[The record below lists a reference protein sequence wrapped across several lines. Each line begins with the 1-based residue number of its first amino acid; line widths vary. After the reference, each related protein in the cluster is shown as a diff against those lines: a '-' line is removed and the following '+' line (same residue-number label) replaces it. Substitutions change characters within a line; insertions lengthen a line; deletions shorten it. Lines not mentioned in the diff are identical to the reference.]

1 MVLGG
6 SRTPGEQSSNQ
17 KARGGNAMFYFLRF
31 KNLLFLAHFSV
42 HRKCVLVL
50 NFAIK
55 GEAITSQ
62 SW

>member
-1 MVLGG
+1 
-6 SRTPGEQSSNQ
+6 
-17 KARGGNAMFYFLRF
+17 MFYFLRF